1 VRAHAALT
9 AGLVVLAAC
18 RAALA
23 AALVVLAASTV
34 AGCSDS
40 GHAVTATGPGSA
52 ASANRA
58 AGARGTAAA
67 QATAQTE
74 FGLLA
79 GGDFA
84 GAWDLWSATAQAAI
98 SRPDFVRLNAI
109 CPPPRG
115 IPTSIVEVRM
125 LDDSSAVVSW
135 RQASTTGTSRLVYA
149 GGAWRYE
156 PEQSTMD
163 KYRRLTRLATLTRS
177 ACPM

>member
-1 VRAHAALT
+1 LVLARVRAFGSLA
-9 AGLVVLAAC
+9 VLAL
-18 RAALA
+18 AALA
-23 AALVVLAASTV
+23 V
-34 AGCSDS
+34 AGCLAGCS
-40 GHAVTATGPGSA
+40 GGEPRATATGPGSA

-84 GAWDLWSATAQAAI
+84 GAWDLWSATAQATI
-98 SRPDFVRLNAI
+98 SRPDFVRLNTT

-125 LDDSSAVVSW
+125 LDDSTAVVSW
-135 RQASTTGTSRLVYA
+135 RQATTTGTSRLVYA
-149 GGAWRYE
+149 AGAWRYE
-156 PEQSTMD
+156 PGQSTLD
-163 KYRRLTRLATLTRS
+163 KYRRAVPHMTP
-177 ACPM
+177 CPPTP